1 MSYIQLPYGYVKNN
15 KQIQFNLPRGYE
27 ESQYLK
33 EVSYLTNKNPTVENS
48 LLNLLRNRDDLKKW
62 LLATGEYGNEIQ
74 EDLNAIVGF
83 DEKFNNAIVRR
94 ALDLKDQAIFRNPNP
109 INVTFHDM
117 KKFGLVNPV
126 IGKLASQVQ
135 ASKLTDYQLTKK
147 LLQQGEIDELQLR
160 LDKLKYGEPKHDDEG
175 ESGGRGGSGGGE
187 DGGMPGVPPRMT
199 VQEEMDDIVRRLD
212 YLRGNTPDISPDNTP
227 LQNSRV
233 VARKNN
239 EKFVN
244 QQIKER
250 QREIAKIPK
259 GIVNKRKSSTNFN
272 FPDTPHQTPEE
283 YWSPPPPHFLIM
295 KKIFHPYQENQL
307 KRL

>member
-1 MSYIQLPYGYVKNN
+1 MLYIQLPYGYVKNN
-15 KQIQFNLPRGYE
+15 KQVQFNLPRGYE
-27 ESQYLK
+27 ELQYLK
-33 EVSYLTNKNPTVENS
+33 EVPYLTNKNPTVGNN

-62 LLATGEYGNEIQ
+62 LLATGEYGNEIP

-94 ALDLKDQAIFRNPNP
+94 ALDLKDQTIFRNPNP

-117 KKFGLVNPV
+117 KKIDLVNPV

-175 ESGGRGGSGGGE
+175 GSGGRGGSGGGE

-212 YLRGNTPDISPDNTP
+212 YLRGNTPDVPPDNTP

-239 EKFVN
+239 KKFVN
-244 QQIKER
+244 
-250 QREIAKIPK
+250 
-259 GIVNKRKSSTNFN
+259 
-272 FPDTPHQTPEE
+272 
-283 YWSPPPPHFLIM
+283 
-295 KKIFHPYQENQL
+295 
-307 KRL
+307 